1 MWGESAEELI
11 INLMFTV
18 FYLFI
23 IYYLIHFIDF
33 TFLIFSILN
42 ERIILFP

>member
-1 MWGESAEELI
+1 MWWETAEELI

-23 IYYLIHFIDF
+23 VFYLIHYIDF
-33 TFLIFSILN
+33 ILLNFSILD